1 MSKLLTESVYAKTPN
16 VSSYITLSTL
26 PNAPSV
32 YVPYHHTLY
41 TSTVSPLLHV
51 IVYGYNPSLSPIR
64 LIGKWVTYRE
74 LGDISVN
81 GCIEGSYVRGL
92 VKGLVRGLL

>member
-1 MSKLLTESVYAKTPN
+1 MIEYFVERVYSAESHRATELYHTIQRTGLLRARVWIKVY
-16 VSSYITLSTL
+16 
-26 PNAPSV
+26 
-32 YVPYHHTLY
+32 
-41 TSTVSPLLHV
+41 
-51 IVYGYNPSLSPIR
+51 IR

-92 VKGLVRGLL
+92 VKGLVRGLVRGLL

>member
-1 MSKLLTESVYAKTPN
+1 MRECYSAESHPATELYSTIQRTVILRTRVWRK
-16 VSSYITLSTL
+16 VS
-26 PNAPSV
+26 
-32 YVPYHHTLY
+32 
-41 TSTVSPLLHV
+41 
-51 IVYGYNPSLSPIR
+51 IR

-81 GCIEGSYVRGL
+81 GYIEGTYVKGLVRGL